1 MYSFGPI
8 PSRRLGRSLGINNI
22 PPKYCSYS
30 CTYCQVGKTDHLFIK
45 RRFFYEPKD
54 IYDDVRNRVERILQK
69 EGSIDYLSFV
79 PDGEPTLDINLGK
92 EINLLKPLGY
102 RIAVFSN
109 ASLIWQESVR
119 AELLKADW
127 VSLKIDSI
135 NEGTWRKVNRP
146 HKNLSLNAILEGML
160 IFAADFKGFLATE
173 TMLVRGIN
181 DSEDNFQN
189 ISKFLAHMQP
199 SAAYISVPTRPTA
212 EPEMSVPDEESIY
225 SASRILGKSV
235 NRVECLISDNSDEFG
250 FTGQVEEDLLRT
262 TAVHPMSEEAVDAL
276 LKKSHARWDTI
287 HRLIARG
294 DLIETIY
301 EGRRFYVR
309 RFPEKH
315 KKEKIER

>member
-45 RRFFYEPKD
+45 RRFFYEPED

-102 RIAVFSN
+102 RIAVFTN

-135 NEGTWRKVNRP
+135 DEGTWRKVNRP

-181 DSEDNFQN
+181 DSEDNFHS

-212 EPEMSVPDEESIY
+212 EPEMSVPDEGSIY
-225 SASRILGKSV
+225 SAFRILGKSV

-315 KKEKIER
+315 KKEKIEG